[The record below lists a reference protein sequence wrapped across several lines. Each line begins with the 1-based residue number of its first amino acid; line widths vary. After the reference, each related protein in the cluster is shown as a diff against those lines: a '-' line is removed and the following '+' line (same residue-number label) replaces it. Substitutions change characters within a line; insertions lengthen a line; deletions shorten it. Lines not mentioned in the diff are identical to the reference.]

1 MNLFP
6 SFAPEKAQGVE
17 KCVVVLKFFQCL
29 SSLCSFARDALS
41 LFCAQFEEVYI
52 YRERADASIA
62 NNSARE
68 LFRERKRE
76 VSLR

>member
-1 MNLFP
+1 MSRVTFVR
-6 SFAPEKAQGVE
+6 SRA
-17 KCVVVLKFFQCL
+17 
-29 SSLCSFARDALS
+29 DALS

-52 YRERADASIA
+52 QRERADASIA

-68 LFRERKRE
+68 LFRERERE